1 MKRLPLAILAVVAAL
16 VATAVLGAG
25 LAAGSSASKGT
36 TVKAAKSRYGKII
49 VDGRGR
55 TLYLLMKDKRNHSAC
70 SGTCATY
77 WPPLLTT
84 AKPVAGT
91 GVKKSLLGTIR
102 RSNGKKQVTY
112 NGHPLYRYV
121 QDTRPG
127 QITGHEAGPDHG
139 SGLALLRRGL
149 VRRLAVRKEDRRLR
163 AAQSSSV

>member
-16 VATAVLGAG
+16 VATAALGTG
-25 LAAGSSASKGT
+25 LAAGSSAAKGT
-36 TVKAAKSRYGKII
+36 TVKAAKSHFGKII

-55 TLYLLMKDKRNHSAC
+55 TLYLFEKDKRGHSAC
-70 SGTCATY
+70 SGACAAY
-77 WPPLLTT
+77 WPPQLTT

-112 NGHPLYRYV
+112 NGHALYRFV

-127 QITGHEAGPDHG
+127 QVKGQDTHFFGGGWYVISP
-139 SGLALLRRGL
+139 SGKKIG
-149 VRRLAVRKEDRRLR
+149 D
-163 AAQSSSV
+163 